1 MMSTVDYILP
11 DEIEERIWNYADLV
25 GMGFFRR

>member
-1 MMSTVDYILP
+1 MTTVDYILP
-11 DEIEERIWNYADLV
+11 DEIEERVWDYSDLV